1 MATDPIRVDPKHY
14 KVEMENDRVRVL
26 RIRYGP
32 HEKSVMHS
40 HPPSV
45 GVFLNDVHFRFTY
58 PDGKTE
64 EGSAKAGDVMYFDA
78 VEHLPEARLDSVCRR
93 TPRLV
98 RRTVTHAPW
107 SRLVGLI
114 QRTG

>member
-1 MATDPIRVDPKHY
+1 MAQDPINVDPKHY

-32 HEKSVMHS
+32 HEKSVMHG

-58 PDGKTE
+58 PDGKTD

-78 VEHLPEARLDSVCRR
+78 IEHLPENLGGQAFEVIAVELKK
-93 TPRLV
+93 
-98 RRTVTHAPW
+98 
-107 SRLVGLI
+107 
-114 QRTG
+114 